1 MKRLKEHR
9 NNPKREIEVF
19 DQVIKDLQE
28 DQRPRL
34 NEVRPCVGFRQD
46 MWDAAIEVI
55 QTAKE
60 RVYILSSFSN
70 PDHIDDTIQHL
81 LQLDF
86 EKTTS
91 SASRFIINS
100 TIGIGG
106 ILDPASSMGLE
117 RHDEDFGQTL
127 GLWGVSPG
135 PYLMIPFLGPTTTR
149 DLLSRPISSFLE
161 VTFHM
166 DDSNVRISLSALD
179 AIETRER
186 LLDVESLLSGD
197 KYNFVRDSY
206 SQSREYEIKDG
217 LNIVDE
223 FTDDMDDFL
232 IDQ

>member
-1 MKRLKEHR
+1 MKKFLFIFPLLAAPLILAEVNDPLEEINRTFFNINEKVDEVALKPIALTYSKTPDPIKNGITNFFRNLKEID
-9 NNPKREIEVF
+9 NTLNQVLQGKPKYAVN
-19 DQVIKDLQE
+19 DL
-28 DQRPRL
+28 
-34 NEVRPCVGFRQD
+34 
-46 MWDAAIEVI
+46 
-55 QTAKE
+55 
-60 RVYILSSFSN
+60 
-70 PDHIDDTIQHL
+70 
-81 LQLDF
+81 
-86 EKTTS
+86 
-91 SASRFIINS
+91 SRFLINS
-100 TIGIGG
+100 TLGIGG

-135 PYLMIPFLGPTTTR
+135 PYLMVPFLGPSSTR

-166 DDSNVRISLSALD
+166 DDSNVRLSLSALD

-186 LLDVESLLSGD
+186 LLEVESLLSGD

-217 LNIVDE
+217 LNVEDA

-232 IDQ
+232 ID

>member
-1 MKRLKEHR
+1 MKKLFLLFLLIPTQALVANVNDPFENINRTFFDINEKVDNVALKPIALTYSKTPEPVKHGITNFFRNLKEID
-9 NNPKREIEVF
+9 NTLNQVLQGKPKY
-19 DQVIKDLQE
+19 
-28 DQRPRL
+28 
-34 NEVRPCVGFRQD
+34 
-46 MWDAAIEVI
+46 AI
-55 QTAKE
+55 
-60 RVYILSSFSN
+60 N
-70 PDHIDDTIQHL
+70 
-81 LQLDF
+81 DF
-86 EKTTS
+86 
-91 SASRFIINS
+91 SRFIINS

-186 LLDVESLLSGD
+186 LLDVETLLSGD

-232 IDQ
+232 ID

>member
-1 MKRLKEHR
+1 MKKLFLLFLLIPTQALVANVNDPFENINRTFFDINEKVDNVALKPIALTYSKTPEPVKHGITNFFRNLKEID
-9 NNPKREIEVF
+9 NTLNQVLQGKPKY
-19 DQVIKDLQE
+19 
-28 DQRPRL
+28 
-34 NEVRPCVGFRQD
+34 
-46 MWDAAIEVI
+46 AI
-55 QTAKE
+55 
-60 RVYILSSFSN
+60 N
-70 PDHIDDTIQHL
+70 
-81 LQLDF
+81 DF
-86 EKTTS
+86 
-91 SASRFIINS
+91 SRFIINS

-232 IDQ
+232 ID

>member
-1 MKRLKEHR
+1 MKKFLFILPLIVTPLIFAEVNDPLEGVNRTFFNINEKVDEVALKPIALTYSKTPDPIKNGITNFFRNLKEID
-9 NNPKREIEVF
+9 NTLNQVLQGKPKYAAN
-19 DQVIKDLQE
+19 DL
-28 DQRPRL
+28 
-34 NEVRPCVGFRQD
+34 
-46 MWDAAIEVI
+46 
-55 QTAKE
+55 
-60 RVYILSSFSN
+60 
-70 PDHIDDTIQHL
+70 
-81 LQLDF
+81 
-86 EKTTS
+86 
-91 SASRFIINS
+91 SRFLINS
-100 TIGIGG
+100 TLGLGG

-135 PYLMIPFLGPTTTR
+135 PYLMVPFLGPSSTR

-166 DDSNVRISLSALD
+166 DDSNVRLSLSALD

-186 LLDVESLLSGD
+186 LLEVESLLSGD

-217 LNIVDE
+217 LNIEDE

-232 IDQ
+232 ID

>member
-1 MKRLKEHR
+1 MKKLFLLFLLIPAQALVANVNDPFENINRTFFDINEKVDNVALKPIALTYSKTPEPVKHGITNFFRNLKEID
-9 NNPKREIEVF
+9 NTLNQVLQGKPKY
-19 DQVIKDLQE
+19 
-28 DQRPRL
+28 
-34 NEVRPCVGFRQD
+34 
-46 MWDAAIEVI
+46 AI
-55 QTAKE
+55 
-60 RVYILSSFSN
+60 N
-70 PDHIDDTIQHL
+70 
-81 LQLDF
+81 DF
-86 EKTTS
+86 
-91 SASRFIINS
+91 SRFIINS

>member
-1 MKRLKEHR
+1 MKKLFLLFLLIPTQALVANVNDPFENINRTFFDINEKVDNVALKPIALTYSKTPEPVKHAITNFFRNLKEID
-9 NNPKREIEVF
+9 NTLNQVLQGKPKY
-19 DQVIKDLQE
+19 
-28 DQRPRL
+28 
-34 NEVRPCVGFRQD
+34 
-46 MWDAAIEVI
+46 AI
-55 QTAKE
+55 
-60 RVYILSSFSN
+60 N
-70 PDHIDDTIQHL
+70 
-81 LQLDF
+81 DF
-86 EKTTS
+86 
-91 SASRFIINS
+91 SRFIINS

-186 LLDVESLLSGD
+186 LLDVETLLSGD

-217 LNIVDE
+217 LNIEDE

-232 IDQ
+232 ID

>member
-1 MKRLKEHR
+1 MKKFLFIFPLLTIPLILADVNDPLEEINRTFFNINEKVDEVALKPIALTYSKTPDPIKNGITNFFRNLKEID
-9 NNPKREIEVF
+9 NTLNQVLQGKPKYAVN
-19 DQVIKDLQE
+19 DL
-28 DQRPRL
+28 
-34 NEVRPCVGFRQD
+34 
-46 MWDAAIEVI
+46 
-55 QTAKE
+55 
-60 RVYILSSFSN
+60 
-70 PDHIDDTIQHL
+70 
-81 LQLDF
+81 
-86 EKTTS
+86 
-91 SASRFIINS
+91 SRFLINS
-100 TIGIGG
+100 TLGIGG

-135 PYLMIPFLGPTTTR
+135 PYLMVPFLGPSSTR

-166 DDSNVRISLSALD
+166 DDSNVRLSLSALD

-186 LLDVESLLSGD
+186 LLEVESLLSGD

-217 LNIVDE
+217 LNVEDA

-232 IDQ
+232 ID

>member
-1 MKRLKEHR
+1 MKKFLFIFPLLTTPLILADVNDPLEEINRTFFNINEKVDEVALKPIALTYSKTPDPIKNGITNFFRNLKEID
-9 NNPKREIEVF
+9 NTLNQVLQGKPKYAVN
-19 DQVIKDLQE
+19 DL
-28 DQRPRL
+28 
-34 NEVRPCVGFRQD
+34 
-46 MWDAAIEVI
+46 
-55 QTAKE
+55 
-60 RVYILSSFSN
+60 
-70 PDHIDDTIQHL
+70 
-81 LQLDF
+81 
-86 EKTTS
+86 
-91 SASRFIINS
+91 SRFLINS
-100 TIGIGG
+100 TLGIGG

-135 PYLMIPFLGPTTTR
+135 PYLMVPFLGPSSTR

-166 DDSNVRISLSALD
+166 DDSNVRLSLSALD

-186 LLDVESLLSGD
+186 LLEVESLLSGD

-217 LNIVDE
+217 LNVEDA

-232 IDQ
+232 ID

>member
-1 MKRLKEHR
+1 MKKLFLLFLLIPAQALVANVNDPFENINRTFFNINEKVDNVALKPIALTYSKTPEPVKHGITNFFRNLKEID
-9 NNPKREIEVF
+9 NTLNQVLQGKPKY
-19 DQVIKDLQE
+19 
-28 DQRPRL
+28 
-34 NEVRPCVGFRQD
+34 
-46 MWDAAIEVI
+46 AI
-55 QTAKE
+55 
-60 RVYILSSFSN
+60 N
-70 PDHIDDTIQHL
+70 
-81 LQLDF
+81 DF
-86 EKTTS
+86 
-91 SASRFIINS
+91 SRFIINS

-232 IDQ
+232 ID

>member
-1 MKRLKEHR
+1 MKKFLFILPLIVTPLIFAEVNDPLEGVNRTFFNINEKVDEVALKPIALTYSKTPDPIKNGITNFFRNLKEID
-9 NNPKREIEVF
+9 NTLNQVLQGKPKYAAN
-19 DQVIKDLQE
+19 DL
-28 DQRPRL
+28 
-34 NEVRPCVGFRQD
+34 
-46 MWDAAIEVI
+46 
-55 QTAKE
+55 
-60 RVYILSSFSN
+60 
-70 PDHIDDTIQHL
+70 
-81 LQLDF
+81 
-86 EKTTS
+86 
-91 SASRFIINS
+91 SRFLINS
-100 TIGIGG
+100 TLGLGG

-135 PYLMIPFLGPTTTR
+135 PYLMVPFLGPSSTR

-166 DDSNVRISLSALD
+166 DDNNVRLSLSALD

-217 LNIVDE
+217 LNVEDA

-232 IDQ
+232 ID

>member
-1 MKRLKEHR
+1 MKKFLFILPLIVTPLIFAEVNDPLEGVNRTFFNINEKVDEVALKPIALTYSKTPDPIKNGITNFFRNLKEID
-9 NNPKREIEVF
+9 NTLNQVLQGKPKYAAN
-19 DQVIKDLQE
+19 DL
-28 DQRPRL
+28 
-34 NEVRPCVGFRQD
+34 
-46 MWDAAIEVI
+46 
-55 QTAKE
+55 
-60 RVYILSSFSN
+60 
-70 PDHIDDTIQHL
+70 
-81 LQLDF
+81 
-86 EKTTS
+86 
-91 SASRFIINS
+91 SRFLINS
-100 TIGIGG
+100 TLGLGG

-135 PYLMIPFLGPTTTR
+135 PYLMVPFLGPSSTR

-166 DDSNVRISLSALD
+166 DDSNVRLSLSALD

-186 LLDVESLLSGD
+186 LLEVESLLSGD

-217 LNIVDE
+217 LNVEDA

-232 IDQ
+232 ID

>member
-1 MKRLKEHR
+1 MKKLFLLFLLVPTQALVANVNDPFENINRTFFDINEKVDNVALKPIALTYSKTPEPVKHGITNFFRNLKEID
-9 NNPKREIEVF
+9 NTLNQVLQGKPKY
-19 DQVIKDLQE
+19 
-28 DQRPRL
+28 
-34 NEVRPCVGFRQD
+34 
-46 MWDAAIEVI
+46 AI
-55 QTAKE
+55 
-60 RVYILSSFSN
+60 N
-70 PDHIDDTIQHL
+70 
-81 LQLDF
+81 DF
-86 EKTTS
+86 
-91 SASRFIINS
+91 SRFIINS

-232 IDQ
+232 ID

>member
-1 MKRLKEHR
+1 MKKLFLLFLLIPTQALVANVHDPFENINRTFFDINEKVDNVALKPIALTYSKTPEPVKHGITNFFRNLKEID
-9 NNPKREIEVF
+9 NTLNQVLQGKPKY
-19 DQVIKDLQE
+19 
-28 DQRPRL
+28 
-34 NEVRPCVGFRQD
+34 
-46 MWDAAIEVI
+46 AI
-55 QTAKE
+55 
-60 RVYILSSFSN
+60 N
-70 PDHIDDTIQHL
+70 
-81 LQLDF
+81 DF
-86 EKTTS
+86 
-91 SASRFIINS
+91 SRFIINS

-232 IDQ
+232 ID

>member
-1 MKRLKEHR
+1 MKKLFLLFLLIPAQALVANVNDPFENINRTFFDINEKVDNVALKPIALTYSKTPEPVKHGITNFFRNLKEID
-9 NNPKREIEVF
+9 NTLNQVLQGKPKY
-19 DQVIKDLQE
+19 
-28 DQRPRL
+28 
-34 NEVRPCVGFRQD
+34 
-46 MWDAAIEVI
+46 AI
-55 QTAKE
+55 
-60 RVYILSSFSN
+60 N
-70 PDHIDDTIQHL
+70 
-81 LQLDF
+81 DF
-86 EKTTS
+86 
-91 SASRFIINS
+91 SRFIINS

-206 SQSREYEIKDG
+206 SQSREYETKDG

-232 IDQ
+232 ID

>member
-1 MKRLKEHR
+1 MKKLFLLFLLIPTQALVANVNDPFENINRTFFDINEKVDNVALKPIALTYSKTPEPVKHGITNFFRNLKEID
-9 NNPKREIEVF
+9 NTLNQVLQGKPKY
-19 DQVIKDLQE
+19 
-28 DQRPRL
+28 
-34 NEVRPCVGFRQD
+34 
-46 MWDAAIEVI
+46 AI
-55 QTAKE
+55 
-60 RVYILSSFSN
+60 N
-70 PDHIDDTIQHL
+70 
-81 LQLDF
+81 DF
-86 EKTTS
+86 
-91 SASRFIINS
+91 SRFIINS

-232 IDQ
+232 IDK

>member
-1 MKRLKEHR
+1 MKKLFLLFLLIPTQALVANVNDPFEKINRTFFDINEKVDNVALKPIALTYSKTPEPVKHGITNFFRNLKEID
-9 NNPKREIEVF
+9 NTLNQVLQGKPKY
-19 DQVIKDLQE
+19 
-28 DQRPRL
+28 
-34 NEVRPCVGFRQD
+34 
-46 MWDAAIEVI
+46 AI
-55 QTAKE
+55 
-60 RVYILSSFSN
+60 N
-70 PDHIDDTIQHL
+70 
-81 LQLDF
+81 DF
-86 EKTTS
+86 
-91 SASRFIINS
+91 SRFIINS

-232 IDQ
+232 ID

>member
-1 MKRLKEHR
+1 MKKLFLLFLLIPTQALVANVNDLFENINRTFFDINEKVDNVALKPIALTYSKTPEPVKHGITNFFRNLKEID
-9 NNPKREIEVF
+9 NTLNQVLQGKPKY
-19 DQVIKDLQE
+19 
-28 DQRPRL
+28 
-34 NEVRPCVGFRQD
+34 
-46 MWDAAIEVI
+46 AI
-55 QTAKE
+55 
-60 RVYILSSFSN
+60 N
-70 PDHIDDTIQHL
+70 
-81 LQLDF
+81 DF
-86 EKTTS
+86 
-91 SASRFIINS
+91 SRFIINS

-232 IDQ
+232 ID

>member
-1 MKRLKEHR
+1 MKKFLFIFPLLVAPLILADVNDPLEEINRTFFNINEKVDEVALKPIALTYSKTPDPIKNGITNFFRNLKEID
-9 NNPKREIEVF
+9 NTLNQVLQGKPKYAVN
-19 DQVIKDLQE
+19 DL
-28 DQRPRL
+28 
-34 NEVRPCVGFRQD
+34 
-46 MWDAAIEVI
+46 
-55 QTAKE
+55 
-60 RVYILSSFSN
+60 
-70 PDHIDDTIQHL
+70 
-81 LQLDF
+81 
-86 EKTTS
+86 
-91 SASRFIINS
+91 SRFLINS
-100 TIGIGG
+100 TLGIGG

-135 PYLMIPFLGPTTTR
+135 PYLMVPFLGPSSTR

-166 DDSNVRISLSALD
+166 DDSNVRLSLSALD

-186 LLDVESLLSGD
+186 LLEVESLLSGD

-217 LNIVDE
+217 LNVEDA

-232 IDQ
+232 ID

>member
-1 MKRLKEHR
+1 MKKLFLLFLLIPTQALVANVNDPFENINRTFFDINEKVDNVALKPIALTYSKTPEPVKHGITNFFRNLKEID
-9 NNPKREIEVF
+9 NTLNQVLQGKPKY
-19 DQVIKDLQE
+19 
-28 DQRPRL
+28 
-34 NEVRPCVGFRQD
+34 
-46 MWDAAIEVI
+46 AI
-55 QTAKE
+55 
-60 RVYILSSFSN
+60 N
-70 PDHIDDTIQHL
+70 
-81 LQLDF
+81 DF
-86 EKTTS
+86 
-91 SASRFIINS
+91 SRFIINS

-206 SQSREYEIKDG
+206 SQSREYEIKNG

-232 IDQ
+232 ID

>member
-1 MKRLKEHR
+1 MCIRDR
-9 NNPKREIEVF
+9 PKY
-19 DQVIKDLQE
+19 
-28 DQRPRL
+28 
-34 NEVRPCVGFRQD
+34 
-46 MWDAAIEVI
+46 AI
-55 QTAKE
+55 
-60 RVYILSSFSN
+60 N
-70 PDHIDDTIQHL
+70 
-81 LQLDF
+81 DF
-86 EKTTS
+86 
-91 SASRFIINS
+91 SRFIINS

-232 IDQ
+232 ID